1 MCLSLFTLLL
11 RFRNASTTPPFASPI
26 FLFLCGRRRRFRQG
40 HFLPDVLLKLH
51 NTVTQLRGPLKFPL
65 STGTRTFPSGKAM
78 VS

>member
-1 MCLSLFTLLL
+1 M
-11 RFRNASTTPPFASPI
+11 PEPVYVASPVSERVYHAPYLADFI
-26 FLFLCGRRRRFRQG
+26 FLCGRRRRFRQG